1 MQAFLKKAESLLK
14 ENPQAM
20 QAVQRMDAVADRVCN
35 ATCITRRLARNCD
48 SHNHDMFV
56 LQVNEIRERQKKL
69 EVEAEAEA
77 SAVEAE
83 ASAEQVS
90 RERSRKVQQALEQV
104 CWSCALRT

>member
-77 SAVEAE
+77 SA
-83 ASAEQVS
+83 EQVS